1 MDSKQD
7 HGHAVHREWLP
18 AFAIVWISLASLL
31 VFLRLTLRITGRNG
45 ALGLDDVRASVLSA
59 QQASNRGTGS
69 TSTFLDHLHSFH
81 KRCDLC
87 IKLRIYR
94 SAYKRLT
101 ALQLWR
107 LCTSK

>member
-81 KRCDLC
+81 KRCDHC